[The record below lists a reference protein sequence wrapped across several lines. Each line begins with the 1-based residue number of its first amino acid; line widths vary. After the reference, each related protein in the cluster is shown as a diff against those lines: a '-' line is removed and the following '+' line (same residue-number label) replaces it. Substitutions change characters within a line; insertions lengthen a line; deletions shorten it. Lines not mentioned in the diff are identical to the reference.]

1 MRIVWTATLA
11 LGATLSL
18 LPIAGCHRD
27 EGPAERTGRKIDETI
42 DKLKHP
48 DEGPLEKTGRKLDE
62 AVDDAKH

>member
-1 MRIVWTATLA
+1 MRIAWTATLA
-11 LGATLSL
+11 LGAALSL
-18 LPIAGCHRD
+18 VPVAGCHR
-27 EGPAERTGRKIDETI
+27 EGAAERTGRKLDETI

>member
-1 MRIVWTATLA
+1 MRIAWTAALA
-11 LGATLSL
+11 LGAALSL
-18 LPIAGCHRD
+18 VPMSGCRR
-27 EGPAERTGRKIDETI
+27 EGTAEHTGRKIDETI